1 MKIEFKE
8 KFLNF
13 YYFFHYFIIIG
24 NSFLLITIMVYA
36 ISIYGLGGGKS
47 YYSQDELFKYVFF
60 ALLAVLIGFLYLLL
74 TIISTI
80 AIKKIKEHQNINF
93 LEKFSAIFLPI
104 ITIPLYS
111 FCINTA

>member
-24 NSFLLITIMVYA
+24 NSLLLITIMVYA

-93 LEKFSAIFLPI
+93 
-104 ITIPLYS
+104 
-111 FCINTA
+111 